1 MTCTADAAPA
11 PPTPLVAAAG
21 RRRPA
26 LLAVGPAVADGPAV
40 DAVRA
45 KARAALARR
54 DPISAEVALREALR
68 QGAPADALRA
78 DLAAAL
84 LARGARGDAHAV
96 LDGPVGFTPDTA
108 ALGWRMRGEL
118 ALAEGRLPQAGQ
130 ALTRRCAWR
139 RAMPTCG
146 WRSPA
151 CALPVGSRPRRWR
164 QRREP

>member
-11 PPTPLVAAAG
+11 
-21 RRRPA
+21 RRRRWWQPLAGAALA

-84 LARGARGDAHAV
+84 LARGRA
-96 LDGPVGFTPDTA
+96 
-108 ALGWRMRGEL
+108 
-118 ALAEGRLPQAGQ
+118 
-130 ALTRRCAWR
+130 
-139 RAMPTCG
+139 AMPMPCSMAR
-146 WRSPA
+146 W
-151 CALPVGSRPRRWR
+151 GSRPIPPRWAGACAASWPWPKGACPRRAR
-164 QRREP
+164 P